1 MVKDLMM
8 KFWRTSLRPLTALA
22 LATGLLYAP
31 GAAAE
36 QPRLIVG
43 WKENVRIPALDLTL
57 ASKNDTGAESA
68 SLHAENIET
77 FEKDGEEWVRFD
89 VVISEDEE
97 EEAEFEQKT
106 VRYEAPVQ
114 DTVLIKQKGAESQ
127 RRYMVKLDL
136 CMAHLHRT
144 VEVNLADRSGFSTR
158 MLLGRE
164 FLRGAA
170 LVDSS
175 AEFTAEPRCIGPP
188 VDAVDD

>member
-1 MVKDLMM
+1 M
-8 KFWRTSLRPLTALA
+8 KLLRTPLRPLTVLA
-22 LATGLLYAP
+22 LMAGVLA
-31 GAAAE
+31 GHNAAADE
-36 QPRLIVG
+36 PRAIVG
-43 WKENVRIPALDLTL
+43 WKEKVRIPALDLTL

-68 SLHAENIET
+68 SLHAENIEK
-77 FEKDGEEWVRFD
+77 FEKDGEDWVRFD

-97 EEAEFEQKT
+97 EKAEFEQET
-106 VRYEAPVQ
+106 IRYEAPIQ
-114 DTVLIKQKGAESQ
+114 DTVLIKQKGEESNE
-127 RRYMVKLDL
+127 RYMIKLDL

-164 FLRGAA
+164 FLSGAA

-175 AEFTAEPRCIGPP
+175 AEFTTDPKCIGPA